1 MRTAPAYDGRMIPSS
16 SGRPGAAPA
25 TDPAEFAALCR
36 SSPWRWDTVRF
47 TLSWI
52 GPEAAPVRCWIRR
65 PEDLRVESL
74 DGTALY
80 ASTDLVGSRDDFYV
94 SSRPESWLVRPAL
107 VSPVYTRSGLVERRP
122 EAAYGDPVFGGG
134 RWQAVLDPVELA
146 GPAPQPLYLAERA
159 PTALTQIRVAI
170 DDDGRRIRQAVVRPL
185 VGYRPVEPGHP
196 LAPAA
201 TRVGIDEQT
210 GICTSSEVLEGPE
223 RGSGHRLRIEAVDD
237 YLNDDL
243 FTPVSFRLT
252 DVSRHLPWRPRG

>member
-1 MRTAPAYDGRMIPSS
+1 MSASS
-16 SGRPGAAPA
+16 HGRPRQAPA

-36 SSPWRWDTVRF
+36 SSPWRWETVRF
-47 TLSWI
+47 TLQWI
-52 GPEAAPVRCWIRR
+52 GPETAPVRCWIRR

-74 DGTALY
+74 DGSALY
-80 ASTDLVGSRDDFYV
+80 TATDLTRSRDDFYV
-94 SSRPESWLVRPAL
+94 SSRPVSWLVPPRL
-107 VSPVYTRSGLVERRP
+107 VSPVYTRFGLVERRP

-146 GPAPQPLYLAERA
+146 GDAPQPLYLAERA
-159 PTALTQIRVAI
+159 PAALSGITSSV
-170 DDDGRRIRQAVVRPL
+170 DEDGRAVREAVARPL

-201 TRVGIDEQT
+201 TRVRIDERT
-210 GICTSSEVLEGPE
+210 GICTRSEVLEGPQ
-223 RGSGHRLRIEAVDD
+223 RGTGHRLRIEAVDD

-252 DVSRHLPWRPRG
+252 DVSEHLPWTVGG